1 VNTTFQGKWLW
12 LQRNDAERAWA
23 ALPLK
28 QSTEAADF
36 FRASTRTIVGNGQ
49 ETLFWLDSW
58 IGGVS
63 ITAMAPTLMKFI
75 PKRVANRLT
84 VAEALPGRHWVQAI
98 SSGITVPAAA
108 EYLLVWHAIRDVE
121 LNDDPDL
128 LVWRWSPDGSF
139 SVRSAYQALHIG
151 SHPIPGCV
159 RVWEVWAPLRVK
171 LFLWLTLR
179 RRHWTADRRRRHGLE
194 AHDACFLCD
203 QQAETIDH
211 IIIQCPFAR
220 QLWVEAASALG
231 GQVQQQPDGT
241 MVEWWGTW
249 RVLWP
254 TAYAKGADTMFALIA

>member
-1 VNTTFQGKWLW
+1 
-12 LQRNDAERAWA
+12 
-23 ALPLK
+23 
-28 QSTEAADF
+28 
-36 FRASTRTIVGNGQ
+36 
-49 ETLFWLDSW
+49 
-58 IGGVS
+58 
-63 ITAMAPTLMKFI
+63 MAPTLMNFV
-75 PKRVANRLT
+75 PKRTANRLT
-84 VAEALPGRHWVQAI
+84 VAEAMPGHHWVQTI
-98 SSGITVPAAA
+98 SGGITVPAAA
-108 EYLLVWHAIRDVE
+108 EYLRVWHAIRDVE
-121 LNDDPDL
+121 LNNDPDL

-211 IIIQCPFAR
+211 IIVQCPFAR
-220 QLWVEAASALG
+220 QLWVKAAAALG
-231 GQVQQQPDGT
+231 GQVQQQLDGT

-249 RVLWP
+249 RYGRRP
-254 TAYAKGADTMFALIA
+254 TPRERTPCLH